1 MNAETLGAQLA
12 ALPGAR
18 VRAADHAAVG
28 YDLDVALPE
37 SSLLAAV
44 GIMDGA
50 GYFIEGMTGVDW
62 LGECEALRKEAE
74 AKAKKAAE
82 AKAKEAAEA
91 AESTEN
97 IENSTSRTE
106 STPNAPGPFM
116 SALLIAGVAAAGA
129 IAGAALGSA
138 LIAVMESN
146 HIPQEDELEVVYDF
160 NLYSARHRVCL
171 RVRTPRSNPQIHTIA
186 EIYPIAHW
194 HEREIHEF
202 FGIVFIGHPYLIPL
216 LLPEDAEYHPLLKDY
231 SA

>member
-1 MNAETLGAQLA
+1 MKADTLDAQLA

-50 GYFIEGMTGVDW
+50 GYFLEGMTGVDW
-62 LGECEALRKEAE
+62 LGECETLRKEAE
-74 AKAKKAAE
+74 AIAKKAAE
-82 AKAKEAAEA
+82 
-91 AESTEN
+91 T
-97 IENSTSRTE
+97 
-106 STPNAPGPFM
+106 
-116 SALLIAGVAAAGA
+116 AAAS
-129 IAGAALGSA
+129 AADAPDTSQA
-138 LIAVMESN
+138 APPEAPVQES
-146 HIPQEDELEVVYDF
+146 IPQEDELEVVYDF
-160 NLYSARHRVCL
+160 NLYAARHRVCL

-202 FGIVFIGHPYLIPL
+202 FGVVFIGHPYLIPL

>member
-82 AKAKEAAEA
+82 AAAASAADAPDASEAAQPEA
-91 AESTEN
+91 PAQD
-97 IENSTSRTE
+97 
-106 STPNAPGPFM
+106 P
-116 SALLIAGVAAAGA
+116 
-129 IAGAALGSA
+129 
-138 LIAVMESN
+138 
-146 HIPQEDELEVVYDF
+146 IPQEDELEVVYDF
-160 NLYSARHRVCL
+160 NLYAARHRVCL

>member
-1 MNAETLGAQLA
+1 MNAETLCAQLA

-50 GYFIEGMTGVDW
+50 GYFLEGMTGVDW

-82 AKAKEAAEA
+82 AAAASAADAPSTSEAAPPETPVQ
-91 AESTEN
+91 ES
-97 IENSTSRTE
+97 
-106 STPNAPGPFM
+106 
-116 SALLIAGVAAAGA
+116 
-129 IAGAALGSA
+129 
-138 LIAVMESN
+138 
-146 HIPQEDELEVVYDF
+146 IPQEDELEVVYDF

>member
-82 AKAKEAAEA
+82 AAGSAE
-91 AESTEN
+91 T
-97 IENSTSRTE
+97 
-106 STPNAPGPFM
+106 
-116 SALLIAGVAAAGA
+116 
-129 IAGAALGSA
+129 AGAAPQA
-138 LIAVMESN
+138 EAPAQDP
-146 HIPQEDELEVVYDF
+146 IPQEDELEAEDELEVVYDF
-160 NLYSARHRVCL
+160 NRYAARHRVCL

-202 FGIVFIGHPYLIPL
+202 FGIVFLGHPYLIPL

>member
-74 AKAKKAAE
+74 AKAKN
-82 AKAKEAAEA
+82 AAEA
-91 AESTEN
+91 AAASAAD
-97 IENSTSRTE
+97 
-106 STPNAPGPFM
+106 APDA
-116 SALLIAGVAAAGA
+116 SEAAQPEAPA
-129 IAGAALGSA
+129 QYP
-138 LIAVMESN
+138 
-146 HIPQEDELEVVYDF
+146 IPPEDELEVVYDF
-160 NLYSARHRVCL
+160 NLYAARHRVCL

>member
-62 LGECEALRKEAE
+62 FGECEALRKEAE

-82 AKAKEAAEA
+82 AAAASAADAPSTSEAAPPETPVQ
-91 AESTEN
+91 ES
-97 IENSTSRTE
+97 
-106 STPNAPGPFM
+106 
-116 SALLIAGVAAAGA
+116 
-129 IAGAALGSA
+129 
-138 LIAVMESN
+138 
-146 HIPQEDELEVVYDF
+146 IPQEDELEVVYDF

-202 FGIVFIGHPYLIPL
+202 FGIIFIGHPYLIPL

>member
-1 MNAETLGAQLA
+1 MNAETFGAQLA

-37 SSLLAAV
+37 SSLLTAV

-82 AKAKEAAEA
+82 AAAASAADAPDASEAAQPEA
-91 AESTEN
+91 PAQY
-97 IENSTSRTE
+97 
-106 STPNAPGPFM
+106 P
-116 SALLIAGVAAAGA
+116 
-129 IAGAALGSA
+129 
-138 LIAVMESN
+138 
-146 HIPQEDELEVVYDF
+146 IPQEDELEVVYDF
-160 NLYSARHRVCL
+160 NLYAARHRVCL

>member
-12 ALPGAR
+12 ALPGAS
-18 VRAADHAAVG
+18 VRAADHASVG

-37 SSLLAAV
+37 STLLAAV

-50 GYFIEGMTGVDW
+50 GYFLEGMTGVDW

-82 AKAKEAAEA
+82 AAAASAEDAPSTSEAAPPETPVQ
-91 AESTEN
+91 ES
-97 IENSTSRTE
+97 
-106 STPNAPGPFM
+106 
-116 SALLIAGVAAAGA
+116 
-129 IAGAALGSA
+129 
-138 LIAVMESN
+138 
-146 HIPQEDELEVVYDF
+146 IPQEDELEVVYDF

>member
-50 GYFIEGMTGVDW
+50 GYFLEGMTGVDW

-82 AKAKEAAEA
+82 AAAANAEDAPDASEAAPPETLVK
-91 AESTEN
+91 ES
-97 IENSTSRTE
+97 
-106 STPNAPGPFM
+106 
-116 SALLIAGVAAAGA
+116 
-129 IAGAALGSA
+129 
-138 LIAVMESN
+138 
-146 HIPQEDELEVVYDF
+146 IPQEDELEVVYDF

>member
-82 AKAKEAAEA
+82 AAAASAADAPDASEAAQPEA
-91 AESTEN
+91 PAQD
-97 IENSTSRTE
+97 
-106 STPNAPGPFM
+106 P
-116 SALLIAGVAAAGA
+116 
-129 IAGAALGSA
+129 
-138 LIAVMESN
+138 
-146 HIPQEDELEVVYDF
+146 IPQEDELEVVYDF
-160 NLYSARHRVCL
+160 NLYAARHRVCP

>member
-1 MNAETLGAQLA
+1 MNADTLGAQLA
-12 ALPGAR
+12 ALPGAS
-18 VRAADHAAVG
+18 VRAADHASVG

-50 GYFIEGMTGVDW
+50 GYFLEGMTGVDW

-82 AKAKEAAEA
+82 AAAASAEDAPSTSEAAPPETPVQ
-91 AESTEN
+91 ES
-97 IENSTSRTE
+97 
-106 STPNAPGPFM
+106 
-116 SALLIAGVAAAGA
+116 
-129 IAGAALGSA
+129 
-138 LIAVMESN
+138 
-146 HIPQEDELEVVYDF
+146 IPQEDELEVVYDF

>member
-1 MNAETLGAQLA
+1 MNAETLCAQLA

-50 GYFIEGMTGVDW
+50 GYFLEGMTGVDW

-82 AKAKEAAEA
+82 AAAS
-91 AESTEN
+91 AEDAPDASEVAPP
-97 IENSTSRTE
+97 E
-106 STPNAPGPFM
+106 TPAQDP
-116 SALLIAGVAAAGA
+116 
-129 IAGAALGSA
+129 
-138 LIAVMESN
+138 
-146 HIPQEDELEVVYDF
+146 IPQEDELEVVYDF
-160 NLYSARHRVCL
+160 NLYAARHRVCL
-171 RVRTPRSNPQIHTIA
+171 RVHTPRSNPQIHTIA

>member
-50 GYFIEGMTGVDW
+50 GYFLEGMTGVDW
-62 LGECEALRKEAE
+62 LGECETLRKEAE
-74 AKAKKAAE
+74 AIAKKAAE
-82 AKAKEAAEA
+82 
-91 AESTEN
+91 T
-97 IENSTSRTE
+97 
-106 STPNAPGPFM
+106 
-116 SALLIAGVAAAGA
+116 AAAS
-129 IAGAALGSA
+129 AADATDTSQA
-138 LIAVMESN
+138 APPEAPVQKS
-146 HIPQEDELEVVYDF
+146 IPQEDELEVVYDF
-160 NLYSARHRVCL
+160 NLYAARHRVCL

-202 FGIVFIGHPYLIPL
+202 FGIIFIGHPYLIPL

>member
-50 GYFIEGMTGVDW
+50 GYFLEGMTGVDW

-74 AKAKKAAE
+74 AMAKKAAE
-82 AKAKEAAEA
+82 
-91 AESTEN
+91 T
-97 IENSTSRTE
+97 
-106 STPNAPGPFM
+106 
-116 SALLIAGVAAAGA
+116 AAAS
-129 IAGAALGSA
+129 AADASDTSQVA
-138 LIAVMESN
+138 PPEAPVQES
-146 HIPQEDELEVVYDF
+146 IPQEDELEVVYDF
-160 NLYSARHRVCL
+160 NLYAARHRVCL

>member
-12 ALPGAR
+12 ALPGAS
-18 VRAADHAAVG
+18 VRAADHASVG

-50 GYFIEGMTGVDW
+50 GYFLEGMTGVDW

-82 AKAKEAAEA
+82 AAAASAADAPSTSEAAPPETPVQ
-91 AESTEN
+91 ES
-97 IENSTSRTE
+97 
-106 STPNAPGPFM
+106 
-116 SALLIAGVAAAGA
+116 
-129 IAGAALGSA
+129 
-138 LIAVMESN
+138 
-146 HIPQEDELEVVYDF
+146 IPQEDELEVVYDF
-160 NLYSARHRVCL
+160 NLYSARNRVCL

>member
-50 GYFIEGMTGVDW
+50 GYFLEGMTGVDW

-82 AKAKEAAEA
+82 AAAASAADAPSTSEAAPPETPVQ
-91 AESTEN
+91 ES
-97 IENSTSRTE
+97 
-106 STPNAPGPFM
+106 
-116 SALLIAGVAAAGA
+116 
-129 IAGAALGSA
+129 
-138 LIAVMESN
+138 
-146 HIPQEDELEVVYDF
+146 IPQEDELEVVYDF

>member
-1 MNAETLGAQLA
+1 MKADTLGVQLA

-82 AKAKEAAEA
+82 AAAASAEDAPSTSEAAPPETPVQ
-91 AESTEN
+91 ES
-97 IENSTSRTE
+97 
-106 STPNAPGPFM
+106 
-116 SALLIAGVAAAGA
+116 
-129 IAGAALGSA
+129 
-138 LIAVMESN
+138 
-146 HIPQEDELEVVYDF
+146 IPQEDELEVVYDF
-160 NLYSARHRVCL
+160 NLYAARHRVCL

>member
-28 YDLDVALPE
+28 YDLDVAQPE

-74 AKAKKAAE
+74 AKAKT
-82 AKAKEAAEA
+82 AAEA
-91 AESTEN
+91 AAANEGDAPDASEAAQP
-97 IENSTSRTE
+97 E
-106 STPNAPGPFM
+106 TPAQDP
-116 SALLIAGVAAAGA
+116 
-129 IAGAALGSA
+129 
-138 LIAVMESN
+138 
-146 HIPQEDELEVVYDF
+146 IPQEDELEVVYDF
-160 NLYSARHRVCL
+160 NLYAARHRVCL

>member
-50 GYFIEGMTGVDW
+50 GYFLEGMTGVDW
-62 LGECEALRKEAE
+62 LGECETLRKEAE
-74 AKAKKAAE
+74 AIAKKAAE
-82 AKAKEAAEA
+82 
-91 AESTEN
+91 T
-97 IENSTSRTE
+97 
-106 STPNAPGPFM
+106 
-116 SALLIAGVAAAGA
+116 AAAS
-129 IAGAALGSA
+129 AADATDTSQA
-138 LIAVMESN
+138 APPEAPVQKS
-146 HIPQEDELEVVYDF
+146 IPQEDELEVVYDF
-160 NLYSARHRVCL
+160 NLYAARHRVCL

>member
-82 AKAKEAAEA
+82 AAAASAADAPDASEAAQPEA
-91 AESTEN
+91 PAQY
-97 IENSTSRTE
+97 
-106 STPNAPGPFM
+106 P
-116 SALLIAGVAAAGA
+116 
-129 IAGAALGSA
+129 
-138 LIAVMESN
+138 
-146 HIPQEDELEVVYDF
+146 IPQEDELEVVYDF
-160 NLYSARHRVCL
+160 NLYAARHRVCL

>member
-1 MNAETLGAQLA
+1 MNAETLCAQLA

-82 AKAKEAAEA
+82 AAAASAADAPDASEAAQPEA
-91 AESTEN
+91 PAQD
-97 IENSTSRTE
+97 
-106 STPNAPGPFM
+106 P
-116 SALLIAGVAAAGA
+116 
-129 IAGAALGSA
+129 
-138 LIAVMESN
+138 
-146 HIPQEDELEVVYDF
+146 IPQEDELEVVYDF
-160 NLYSARHRVCL
+160 NLYAARHRVCL